1 MKLYLENIQTK
12 VGKLVNQSIELGDGE
27 PKITII
33 FESPNVSAV
42 ISDIDSNTKEFKS
55 CEPLYNTL
63 IVCGDIPFIVFSV
76 HYDRRYITRK
86 FRNYRQEVYAV
97 IVCSKEEHLE
107 FYGRHESK
115 LIVMRYRYGLP
126 FKYYLDEEGCI
137 YNETKDGREY
147 LLDDKGERVK
157 LP

>member
-33 FESPNVSAV
+33 FESPIVSAV

-55 CEPLYNTL
+55 SEPLYNTL

-86 FRNYRQEVYAV
+86 FRNYR
-97 IVCSKEEHLE
+97 
-107 FYGRHESK
+107 
-115 LIVMRYRYGLP
+115 
-126 FKYYLDEEGCI
+126 
-137 YNETKDGREY
+137 
-147 LLDDKGERVK
+147 
-157 LP
+157 